1 MVRTK
6 GQLFDLFFS
15 DLDDKAI
22 ERKVVSYEIAKVIR
36 DRRLSMGLSQERL
49 ADKIGMSQSTVAAWE
64 SGQANFNV
72 STLIDIADKLDLEFV
87 CPLKSKTSR

>member
-49 ADKIGMSQSTVAAWE
+49 ADKI
-64 SGQANFNV
+64 
-72 STLIDIADKLDLEFV
+72 
-87 CPLKSKTSR
+87 